1 MFAAI
6 AAGNPPQ
13 PSQEVPNTNGLQH
26 TILLDSTKPKPY
38 SHITL
43 FILPNVSFPADFV
56 ATVYFQLHPDE
67 EFKLFGYLSAEK
79 PSAIYK
85 IRVPGA
91 VQNRPSTTNT
101 MGEIDMDVDEGTNLG
116 TQNNEDSSNL
126 SQVIIGISIERREEG
141 MAKVQQWKEMT
152 RNTGSLVVSGGPR
165 GGGSINVSGFPN
177 ASNMPTAGDLANRY
191 PALTMELAAK
201 IVQHAYNYLSGFLDS
216 SGNVPIKCFDS
227 WWEKFKGKLS
237 NDAKFLDEVTKG

>member
-1 MFAAI
+1 
-6 AAGNPPQ
+6 
-13 PSQEVPNTNGLQH
+13 
-26 TILLDSTKPKPY
+26 
-38 SHITL
+38 
-43 FILPNVSFPADFV
+43 
-56 ATVYFQLHPDE
+56 
-67 EFKLFGYLSAEK
+67 
-79 PSAIYK
+79 
-85 IRVPGA
+85 
-91 VQNRPSTTNT
+91 
-101 MGEIDMDVDEGTNLG
+101 MDVDEGTNLG